1 MRFRAPVLTIACLT
15 VGMAPLVRTGTARAA
30 EALIAVDVPAA
41 GCPGRADVV
50 AALESRLPGVTRGR
64 GGSGSARYR
73 LEVNH
78 AAGEA
83 EAPLRLRSLAG
94 GVVLERRLPVEA
106 RARPSELCQ
115 ALAEAAALVV
125 VRYLRDL
132 GYRPGSHAGAARRAG
147 ARGASAVDAAA
158 SGDDDAAPA
167 PAPPASA
174 AHHRLRRRR
183 PLARARPRRR
193 HRRRSSRGQRPR
205 PVSCPDRRPVGPP
218 GYLGAGAVVRM
229 GLRSDLADVTRGEIA
244 ASLQSSGD
252 WWHLEIGGGVSSET
266 RVEVGGATAGELRLR
281 AFPLRAAFGIP
292 LGLGGGQL
300 MPLAGV
306 TLDLTSLPRHRSC
319 RCAQRPAGRAGRRA
333 GCGLPARRAELVL
346 AGPGRRRAFPCDR
359 GTLPRKAR
367 SPPTGVRRPIF
378 GRWSRSGP
386 VLWKN

>member
-15 VGMAPLVRTGTARAA
+15 VGMVPLVRTGTARAA

-50 AALESRLPGVTRGR
+50 SALEARLPGVTRGR

-83 EAPLRLRSLAG
+83 EVPLRLRSLAG

-132 GYRPGSHAGAARRAG
+132 GYRPDPTPAPPDEPLPD
-147 ARGASAVDAAA
+147 VPAAA
-158 SGDDDAAPA
+158 ATPTPPLPATTSPPVTAASPP
-167 PAPPASA
+167 PAPPAAAPSA
-174 AHHRLRRRR
+174 AAA
-183 PLARARPRRR
+183 PPPAAVATQAAPTPGVVS
-193 HRRRSSRGQRPR
+193 RSAL
-205 PVSCPDRRPVGPP
+205 GPTA
-218 GYLGAGAVVRM
+218 GYLGAGAVVRL
-229 GLRSDLADVTRGEIA
+229 GLRGDLAEATRGEIA
-244 ASLQSSGD
+244 ASLQTSGA
-252 WWHLEIGGGVSSET
+252 WWHLEVGGGASSET

-300 MPLAGV
+300 IPLAGV
-306 TLDLTSLPRHRSC
+306 TLDLTSFRATGLADARSGL
-319 RCAQRPAGRAGRRA
+319 RAEPAAELGVGYRRA
-333 GCGLPARRAELVL
+333 GPSWFWRAQAGAGFSLRPRDFAAEGQEPAY
-346 AGPGRRRAFPCDR
+346 
-359 GTLPRKAR
+359 R
-367 SPPTGVRRPIF
+367 SPAAYLRALVEV
-378 GRWSRSGP
+378 GP

>member
-50 AALESRLPGVTRGR
+50 AALETRLPGVTRGR

-132 GYRPGSHAGAARRAG
+132 GYRPDPTPGPPDEPSPEVPAPSTPPHPGTTTPQ
-147 ARGASAVDAAA
+147 
-158 SGDDDAAPA
+158 PA

-174 AHHRLRRRR
+174 AAS
-183 PLARARPRRR
+183 PPAAPPAAGP
-193 HRRRSSRGQRPR
+193 SAATPTPPAAVVTQAAPTTGV
-205 PVSCPDRRPVGPP
+205 VSGPASGRTA
-218 GYLGAGAVVRM
+218 GYLGAGAVVRL
-229 GLRSDLADVTRGEIA
+229 GLRGDLADATRGEIA

-252 WWHLEIGGGVSSET
+252 WWHLEIGGGASSET
-266 RVEVGGATAGELRLR
+266 RVEVGER
-281 AFPLRAAFGIP
+281 ARA
-292 LGLGGGQL
+292 
-300 MPLAGV
+300 
-306 TLDLTSLPRHRSC
+306 S
-319 RCAQRPAGRAGRRA
+319 
-333 GCGLPARRAELVL
+333 
-346 AGPGRRRAFPCDR
+346 
-359 GTLPRKAR
+359 
-367 SPPTGVRRPIF
+367 
-378 GRWSRSGP
+378 
-386 VLWKN
+386 